1 MKPIRTFTTAPG
13 TAAAVVLTLAVAVG
27 INLAM
32 FGLIDRAL
40 LSPPAHVVNPER
52 VFTLAF
58 GAPGDND
65 RQPGMTTTSYVAFD
79 SIRAQVSTAA
89 DVAALQRMATGTVI
103 DGTQVR
109 TQVMLVS
116 GSYFRLLG
124 ARPLFGRTILPE
136 DDDAPA
142 GSAPMIISHTFWMSM
157 FGGDRGVLG
166 RRVVFRGVEFIVAG
180 VMPSGFSGHTSE
192 AVDVWVPFYA
202 AMQNTPGW
210 DRNAFQNFASI
221 IMRLQNTEAAGAA
234 ATQAGAA
241 IERRVALAPIVGAN
255 ISVTERRI
263 AYWLAGVSILV
274 LLIGLANSATLLLVR
289 GSQRRRDLSI
299 RIAIG
304 ATRSKLLQHVLVE
317 SVVVAI
323 VAVGAALALA
333 YWFDEAVRQVLLP
346 TITERAGLSPR
357 LLGAAAAAGVLAFMV
372 ASIVGAVQLPAS
384 YTAEAAEAITSS
396 RGRQRKK
403 SHATLLVVQAA
414 LSVVLLSGAAMFAR
428 SLHNLGAQDFGM
440 KLDGVLLVEFDRG
453 PGIPSQR
460 EVLRSSIDRL
470 RSLPG
475 VELASLI
482 QILPFTGFHVPPI
495 SVPGLTESPRVNG
508 QLPYLIASTPELL
521 EILGIQIVEGRPFVK
536 SDEQGALVVIVNES
550 MARNT
555 WPGQSALGKCIRI
568 GFDPDFDPYTANG
581 PPKPSAAVPC
591 REVIGVAK
599 NVRQRSVMPTG
610 VEAQLMQ
617 YFVPFTQV
625 PPPPGATGGGPGV
638 QGILLRATA
647 GPDVLADPIRR
658 IVVEGRTNLPFLHV
672 RRYAELLEQ
681 QMRPWRQGTLLL
693 SLFGALALGVAAIGM
708 YAAFAHSVVERKREM
723 AIRIAVGAEP
733 CGVLKMI
740 LREAALL
747 AIIGVV
753 LGCFATIS
761 AGRWLQ
767 SMLFETA
774 PSDPFVL
781 GLSAMVMLAVAALA
795 TWIPAL
801 TASRTAPNDLLRAE

>member
-1 MKPIRTFTTAPG
+1 MNTIRSFKTASA

-40 LSPPAHVVNPER
+40 LSPPAHVVDPER

-58 GAPGDND
+58 GAPGDNN
-65 RQPGMTTTSYVAFD
+65 RQPAMATTSYLAFD
-79 SIRAQVSTAA
+79 SIRAQVSSAV
-89 DVAALQRMATGTVI
+89 DVAAVQRMSTGTVI
-103 DGTQVR
+103 DGAQVR

-124 ARPLFGRTILPE
+124 TRALFGRAILPE

-142 GSAPMIISHTFWMSM
+142 GSAPIVLSHTFWMSA
-157 FGGDRGVLG
+157 FGGDRSVLG
-166 RRVVFRGVEFIVAG
+166 RRVVFRSVEFVVAG
-180 VMPSGFSGHTSE
+180 VMPAGFSGHTSE
-192 AVDVWVPFYA
+192 NVDVWVPFRA
-202 AMQNTPGW
+202 AMQDTPGW
-210 DRNAFQNFASI
+210 DRNPFQNFASI
-221 IMRLQNTEAAGAA
+221 IMRLPNVEAAGAA
-234 ATQAGAA
+234 ATEAGAA
-241 IERRVALAPIVGAN
+241 IERRVALAAIVGAN
-255 ISVTERRI
+255 ISATERRI
-263 AYWLAGVSILV
+263 AYWLAGVSVLV
-274 LLIGLANSATLLLVR
+274 LMIGLANSATLLLVR
-289 GSQRRRDLSI
+289 GSRRRRDLSI

-304 ATRSKLLQHVLVE
+304 ATRSKLLQQIFIE
-317 SVVVAI
+317 SAALAI

-346 TITERAGLSPR
+346 SITERSGLSPR
-357 LLGAAAAAGVLAFMV
+357 LLGAAAAAGVLAF
-372 ASIVGAVQLPAS
+372 IVSVIVSAVQLPAS
-384 YTAEAAEAITSS
+384 YTAETAEAVTAS
-396 RGRQRKK
+396 RGRQRRK
-403 SHATLLVVQAA
+403 SHAALLVVQAA

-460 EVLRSSIDRL
+460 DVLESSVDRL

-475 VELASLI
+475 VELATPI

-495 SVPGLTESPRVNG
+495 SVPGLAEPPRVNG

-521 EILGIQIVEGRPFVK
+521 EILGIQIIEGRPFVK
-536 SDEQGALVVIVNES
+536 SDAQGALVVIVNES

-555 WPGQSALGKCIRI
+555 WPGQRALGKCIRI
-568 GFDPDFDPYTANG
+568 GFDPDFDPFTASG
-581 PPKPSAAVPC
+581 PPRPSAAVPC

-625 PPPPGATGGGPGV
+625 PPPPGATGAAPGI
-638 QGILLRATA
+638 QGILLRANA
-647 GPDVLADPIRR
+647 GPDALADPIRR
-658 IVVEGRTNLPFLHV
+658 IVVAGRTNLPFLHV

-708 YAAFAHSVVERKREM
+708 YAAFAHSVGERKREM

-733 CGVLKMI
+733 GGVLEMI
-740 LREAALL
+740 LREAAML
-747 AIIGVV
+747 AAIGVL
-753 LGCFATIS
+753 LGCMATIS

-781 GLSAMVMLAVAALA
+781 GLSGILMLIVAALA
-795 TWIPAL
+795 TWIPAR
-801 TASRTAPNDLLRAE
+801 TASRSAPNDLLRVE

>member
-1 MKPIRTFTTAPG
+1 MNTIRTLKAAPT

-40 LSPPAHVVNPER
+40 LSPPAHVADPGH

-58 GAPGDND
+58 GVPGENN

-79 SIRAQVSTAA
+79 SIRSQVRTAV
-89 DVAALQRMATGTVI
+89 DVAALQRMESGTVI

-124 ARPLFGRTILPE
+124 ARPLLGRTILPE

-142 GSAPMIISHTFWMSM
+142 GSAPIILSHTFWRSA
-157 FGGDRGVLG
+157 FGGDRDVIG
-166 RRVVFRGVEFIVAG
+166 RRVVFRAVEFVVAG
-180 VMPSGFSGHTSE
+180 VMPAGFSGHTSDS
-192 AVDVWVPFYA
+192 VDVWVPFHA

-221 IMRLQNTEAAGAA
+221 IMRLPNVAAAGAA
-234 ATQAGAA
+234 AAQAGAA
-241 IERRVALAPIVGAN
+241 IERPVALTPIIGAN
-255 ISVTERRI
+255 ISATERRI

-274 LLIGLANSATLLLVR
+274 LMIGLANAATLLLVH
-289 GSQRRRDLSI
+289 GSRKRRDFSI

-304 ATRSKLLQHVLVE
+304 ATRSKLLQQVFVE
-317 SVVVAI
+317 SAVMAV
-323 VAVGAALALA
+323 VAVGVALVLA
-333 YWFDEAVRQVLLP
+333 YWFDEAVRQVLFSS
-346 TITERAGLSPR
+346 ITESSGLSPR
-357 LLGAAAAAGVLAFMV
+357 LLGAAAAAGALAFIV
-372 ASIVGAVQLPAS
+372 AAIVGTAQLPAS
-384 YTAEAAEAITSS
+384 YTAETAEAITSS
-396 RGRQRKK
+396 RGRQRRK

-495 SVPGLTESPRVNG
+495 SVPGLTEPPRVNG

-521 EILGIQIVEGRPFVK
+521 EILGIQILEGRPFVK
-536 SDEQGALVVIVNES
+536 SDEQGALVAIVNES
-550 MARNT
+550 MAHNT

-568 GFDPDFDPYTANG
+568 GFDPDFDPYTADG

-625 PPPPGATGGGPGV
+625 PPPPGATGAGPGV
-638 QGILLRATA
+638 QGILLRASA
-647 GPDVLADPIRR
+647 GPNVLADPIRR

-708 YAAFAHSVVERKREM
+708 YAAFAHSVAERKREM

-733 CGVLKMI
+733 GGVLKMI

-747 AIIGVV
+747 AVIGVV
-753 LGCFATIS
+753 LGGVATIS

-767 SMLFETA
+767 AMLFETA

-781 GLSAMVMLAVAALA
+781 GLSAIVMLVVAALA

-801 TASRTAPNDLLRAE
+801 SASRTAPNDLLRSE